1 MSLNHSYVG
10 WATSF
15 QSFFETGWAT
25 RPFFD
30 EDNWLFDAP
39 CDSSQIPG
47 GPLEKF

>member
-1 MSLNHSYVG
+1 MTLNHSYVG

-30 EDNWLFDAP
+30 VDYWLVRVP
-39 CDSSQIPG
+39 CDSAQKPG